1 MIFPHSHV
9 TYEGTTYF
17 LAKLLNGERYLG
29 LSGETNGFS
38 GGIDSP
44 SADQTSEVFGAA
56 FRKEFVG
63 KGVIEFN
70 TSRLETS
77 EVLVWP
83 MMRIKLRKSLGQPLE
98 KNSLAKA

>member
-1 MIFPHSHV
+1 LF
-9 TYEGTTYF
+9 
-17 LAKLLNGERYLG
+17 
-29 LSGETNGFS
+29 
-38 GGIDSP
+38 D
-44 SADQTSEVFGAA
+44 ADQTSEVFGAA

-83 MMRIKLRKSLGQPLE
+83 IKNL
-98 KNSLAKA
+98 